1 MNTLKSLS
9 GGGKVLY
16 ADSSIGEGMDIT
28 IQGEPAQQVG
38 MNFTNQ
44 AVGANRHRLCWF
56 RLFLENGNGCQI
68 NSKTHL

>member
-44 AVGANRHRLCWF
+44 AVGANRHRLC
-56 RLFLENGNGCQI
+56 
-68 NSKTHL
+68 